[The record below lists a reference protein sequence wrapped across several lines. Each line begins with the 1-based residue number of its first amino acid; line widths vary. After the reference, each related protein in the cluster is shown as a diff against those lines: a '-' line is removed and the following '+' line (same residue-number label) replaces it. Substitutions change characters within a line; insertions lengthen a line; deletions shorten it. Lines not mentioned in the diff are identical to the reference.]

1 MVIKNLRVVNFR
13 SHDSF
18 EIDFNS
24 EKLAIVGKNGT
35 GKTSLIEAIYVLLR
49 GKSFKNRLSSLV
61 KNGES
66 FYRIEGDFI
75 TSDINH
81 RVSKLIIND
90 NIIEKSFEINNQK
103 SKQLLNKY
111 KYPVVLF
118 EPSDLN
124 LITGSPKRRRS
135 FIDELISQI
144 KPEYQSTL
152 RKYERALKQRN
163 SLLKT
168 CDFVD
173 EQILFSWNILL
184 SKYGSQI
191 ISERFEFIEQ
201 INKLLTSIYQKI
213 TGVKDEIKISYSDS
227 LTSNIEQSLFN
238 SLEKNTRFTTT
249 VGPHRHDIIF
259 EFNSSLASE
268 SISRGETRGL
278 ILSLKIIESILI
290 QENTGIYPLIILDD
304 VLSELDKSRQ
314 LKLMNFI
321 SKSQIIITTTDAYNL
336 KGYQICETK

>member
-13 SHDSF
+13 SHDNF
-18 EIDFNS
+18 EIDFES

-35 GKTSLIEAIYVLLR
+35 GKTSLLEAIYVLLR
-49 GKSFKNRLSSLV
+49 GKSFKNRLSSLI

-75 TSDINH
+75 TSDDNH
-81 RVSKLIIND
+81 RINKVIINSYVV
-90 NIIEKSFEINNQK
+90 EKTFEINNQK

-118 EPSDLN
+118 EPNDLN
-124 LITGSPKRRRS
+124 LIIGSPERRRR

-144 KPEYQSTL
+144 KPDYQSTL

-168 CDFVD
+168 CDFVNP
-173 EQILFSWNILL
+173 QVLFSWNILL

-191 ISERFEFIEQ
+191 ITERLEFIEQ
-201 INKLLTSIYQKI
+201 INKLLTTTYQEI
-213 TGVKDEIKISYSDS
+213 TGVDDQVSISYSDCPK
-227 LTSNIEQSLFN
+227 SNIEQSLFN
-238 SLEKNTRFTTT
+238 SLEKNTRLTTT
-249 VGPHRHDIIF
+249 VGPHRHDLIF
-259 EFNSSLASE
+259 EFNSKLASE

-278 ILSLKIIESILI
+278 ILSLKIIESKLI
-290 QENTGIYPLIILDD
+290 QEQTGLYPLILLDD

-314 LKLMNFI
+314 LKLMKFM
-321 SKSQIIITTTDAYNL
+321 SESQIIITTTDAYSL
-336 KGYQICETK
+336 KGYQICETR